1 MLAEAKKK
9 LQDEMAKSHNPYV
22 NAVGGFLLNHI
33 ESHPEEAEKI
43 VQEGK
48 TVAGSLNSMKKEAE
62 TRKVGNCAVLTDQE
76 GFDIVLKYFGCDSKA
91 TVSNAIPTT
100 APQDADL
107 TINVRLGG

>member
-9 LQDEMAKSHNPYV
+9 LQDEMAKSNNPYV
-22 NAVGGFLLNHI
+22 NVVGGFLENHI

-43 VQEGK
+43 MQEGK
-48 TVAGSLNSMKKEAE
+48 TIAGSLDSMRKEAE
-62 TRKVGNCAVLTDQE
+62 TRKVGSCAVLTDQE

-91 TVSNAIPTT
+91 TVSHAVTPT
-100 APQDADL
+100 PQDADL